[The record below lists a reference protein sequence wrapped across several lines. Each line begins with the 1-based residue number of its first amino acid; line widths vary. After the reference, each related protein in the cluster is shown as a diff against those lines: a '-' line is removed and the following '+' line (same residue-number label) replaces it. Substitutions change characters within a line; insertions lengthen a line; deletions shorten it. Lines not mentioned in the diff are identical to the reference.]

1 MSRFAMAV
9 FIVVI
14 SMVLSAQG
22 VLAEKRVALVIGNS
36 AYVHTPKLDNPKNDA
51 ADVAGALKKHGFQVF
66 EGLDLRKAAMDSTI
80 RDFAVAL
87 SAADV
92 GVFFYAGHGLQVAGQ
107 NFLVPIDAQLTTA
120 SALEF
125 EMVRLDLVHRV
136 MEREARTNIL
146 FIDACRNNPLARNLA
161 RAMGTR
167 STEIGR
173 GLAAIEAGAG
183 TLISFSTQ
191 PGNVALDGTGRNS
204 PFAGALANYVSTSN
218 DDLGAILI
226 AVRNDV
232 MKETG
237 RKQVPWEHS
246 ALTGRVYFTPPKPAE
261 PPRELQVELAFWASV
276 KDSGDPAV
284 LGIYL
289 QRYPTGEFAPIARA
303 LIDQYERKE
312 KAALAAREEAHKK
325 DEETRKAAQVK
336 RIEQEQRA
344 SEAAL
349 AAERSRAKDG
359 NSAEGKRLE
368 EQQRAEVLARNQELQ
383 KALEEARK
391 AREEAKAAEGQ
402 RLAAL
407 KAAEQATKAAED
419 AIAKKREHEKSG
431 EAAKVAALPKVEAP
445 RSIGSFDG
453 TWTVSW
459 TAVSGCRA
467 QNGTFRLPI
476 ANGTLGG
483 KAQGGRLA
491 ASGAANWIMPAV
503 TDGAPVRYQGTFR
516 GNTGSGTY
524 TRSDNTCNGTFTAR
538 RD

>member
-1 MSRFAMAV
+1 M
-9 FIVVI
+9 
-14 SMVLSAQG
+14 
-22 VLAEKRVALVIGNS
+22 
-36 AYVHTPKLDNPKNDA
+36 
-51 ADVAGALKKHGFQVF
+51 
-66 EGLDLRKAAMDSTI
+66 
-80 RDFAVAL
+80 
-87 SAADV
+87 
-92 GVFFYAGHGLQVAGQ
+92 
-107 NFLVPIDAQLTTA
+107 
-120 SALEF
+120 
-125 EMVRLDLVHRV
+125 
-136 MEREARTNIL
+136 
-146 FIDACRNNPLARNLA
+146 
-161 RAMGTR
+161 
-167 STEIGR
+167 
-173 GLAAIEAGAG
+173 
-183 TLISFSTQ
+183 
-191 PGNVALDGTGRNS
+191 
-204 PFAGALANYVSTSN
+204 
-218 DDLGAILI
+218 
-226 AVRNDV
+226 
-232 MKETG
+232 
-237 RKQVPWEHS
+237 PWEHS

-289 QRYPTGEFAPIARA
+289 QRYPTGEFAAIARA

-325 DEETRKAAQVK
+325 DEEARKAAQVK

-407 KAAEQATKAAED
+407 KAAEQATKTAED

-538 RD
+538 RG